1 MADYSKVTISASEKI
16 SLIGNLATML
26 SAGIPILEVVNSL
39 LEDAKSGQK
48 EVLTALRDDITQGRQ
63 IHTSFAKFPRVFDK
77 VTVNVILASEKA
89 GTLDVT
95 LKDLKDSIRKQIE
108 FNDKVKSAFLY
119 PAFIGITFV
128 GILLLNLFFVIPK
141 VAVVFKNLKVSL
153 PLPTQILLFL
163 SDTLTK
169 NTLLLIVIMA
179 ILIFLTIFIFRQK
192 RSFFLGVFFSLP
204 LISNLVK
211 LIDLTRFS
219 RSLHL
224 LLYSG
229 LPITEALDLTIDVV
243 VARKTAKII
252 KNCREMVTSGKKL
265 SEGLRT
271 GKGYIP
277 TIMIKLIE
285 AGERTGTLDR
295 SLQDISEYF
304 DYEVTNTL
312 KTLTTLIEPVM
323 LVLVGVV
330 VGGMMLSIIAPIYG
344 LISQIGSVGL
354 K

>member
-1 MADYSKVTISASEKI
+1 MKDYSKVTIPPSEKI

-26 SAGIPILEVVNSL
+26 AAGIPILEVVNSL
-39 LEDAKSGQK
+39 LEDSKGGQK

-63 IHTSFAKFPRVFDK
+63 IHMSFAKFPRVFDK
-77 VTVNVILASEKA
+77 VTVNVLKASEKA
-89 GTLDVT
+89 GTLDET
-95 LKDLKDSIRKQIE
+95 LKDLKDGIRKQIE

-119 PAFIGITFV
+119 PAFIGVTFV

-141 VAVVFKNLKVSL
+141 IAVVFQNLKVEL
-153 PLPTQILLFL
+153 PLPTRILIFM
-163 SDTLTK
+163 SDAVTK
-169 NTLLLIVIMA
+169 NTLLVGVTFA
-179 ILIFLTIFIFRQK
+179 ILIALSIFIFKQK
-192 RSFFLGVFFSLP
+192 RGFFLGFFLSLP
-204 LISNLVK
+204 LIKGLVK

-224 LLYSG
+224 LLASG
-229 LPITEALDLTIDVV
+229 LPITQALELTIDVV
-243 VARKTAKII
+243 TAKRTADII
-252 KNCREMVTSGKKL
+252 ESCREMVTSGKKL

-285 AGERTGTLDR
+285 AGEKTGTLDR

-323 LVLVGVV
+323 LVLVGIV

-344 LISQIGSVGL
+344 LISQIGSVR
-354 K
+354 

>member
-179 ILIFLTIFIFRQK
+179 ILIFLTIFVFRRK

-323 LVLVGVV
+323 LVLVGVA

>member
-1 MADYSKVTISASEKI
+1 
-16 SLIGNLATML
+16 ML

-179 ILIFLTIFIFRQK
+179 ILIFLTIFVFRRK

-344 LISQIGSVGL
+344 LVSNIGGT
-354 K
+354 